1 MRAVLLSVRSD
12 DTHDHSAGHGVALF
26 QEGRTRDLRSHS
38 PLAAARRRLLDVT
51 HNDSVSSR
59 SMLVC
64 ATAGREHDVKNMAW
78 PDTASLPDSTRAQVC
93 ESTLTQP
100 FSSHFIPR
108 ASQHTP
114 SPTRLNIPQQCSP
127 SSPSSP
133 HSRSLGS
140 PIRVPVSAPPLAPRH
155 HHGHHG
161 TDLATT
167 VDQVTKDAVDNA
179 AGGVVDSL
187 GGDAVRAAL
196 GGSPDALAPRE
207 HQVRRRPGLPASPPT
222 NGTSAISPAGPSPSS
237 PVMPSGRPLPD
248 SDTVE
253 KRDSEGEG
261 EPTESDDKVLSSS
274 EPAEECDCCKDKPVL
289 EGSLISEGLISG
301 LSGEGDIGLDS
312 DMVPDVPQ
320 SDI

>member
-1 MRAVLLSVRSD
+1 MQRLKRPSWQDCTGPELDTHPTRTLSSSRGLEYKTRHVLPQSPHRSPRTLSSGPRIHTHSTLLFALHTTRLAAHSFTYTPPHTATMFTKLALLSAL
-12 DTHDHSAGHGVALF
+12 TLAGLATLVVA
-26 QEGRTRDLRSHS
+26 
-38 PLAAARRRLLDVT
+38 
-51 HNDSVSSR
+51 
-59 SMLVC
+59 
-64 ATAGREHDVKNMAW
+64 
-78 PDTASLPDSTRAQVC
+78 
-93 ESTLTQP
+93 
-100 FSSHFIPR
+100 
-108 ASQHTP
+108 
-114 SPTRLNIPQQCSP
+114 
-127 SSPSSP
+127 
-133 HSRSLGS
+133 S

-207 HQVRRRPGLPASPPT
+207 HQVRASGTLTARCGFLRHIIHRLGRRPGLPASPPT

-289 EGSLISEGLISG
+289 EGSLIIEGLISG